1 MDTEGQGGYEDLCA
15 QLMRYAQ
22 DLAVLFRDSKDQQQ
36 ALASLR
42 RQLSSYAV
50 DFRRTYHQLN
60 VQYLATKEAHLDTIY
75 RLSLAAEYRDED
87 TGDHIK
93 RMSRYSAVVAEAM
106 GFSASEVERILYAS
120 PMHDVGKIGIPD
132 SILRKPG
139 KLTHE
144 EFEIIKSHTT
154 IGARILDGSEA
165 DVIQQ
170 AQVIALNHHEKWNG
184 QGYPNGLKRTKI
196 PMPARIVGLVDV
208 FDALTT
214 RRPYKEAYPLKL
226 ACDIIE
232 REGGHSFDPEVV
244 DAFNRSLDAILEV
257 RREYQEAA
265 RRPEEPVIL
274 SERDRQ
280 AGVEALPGTDDQG
293 V

>member
-1 MDTEGQGGYEDLCA
+1 MDNESQEGYPELYD

-22 DLAVLFRDSKDQQQ
+22 DLAMVFRGSKDHEQ
-36 ALASLR
+36 ALDSLT

-50 DFRRTYHQLN
+50 DFKRVYDRLN
-60 VQYLATKEAHLDTIY
+60 EQYLETKAAHLDTIY
-75 RLSLAAEYRDED
+75 RLSLAAEYRDQE

-93 RMSRYSAVVAEAM
+93 RLSRYSAVVADRM
-106 GFSASEVERILYAS
+106 GLKPTEVELILYAS

-132 SILRKPG
+132 SILLKPG
-139 KLTHE
+139 KLTAE
-144 EFEIIKSHTT
+144 EFEIIKSHTV
-154 IGARILDGSEA
+154 IGAKILEGSQS

-184 QGYPNGLKRTKI
+184 QGYPNRLKRTKI
-196 PMPARIVGLVDV
+196 PLAARIVGLVDV

-214 RRPYKEAYPLKL
+214 KRPYKDAYPLKL

-232 REGGHSFDPEVV
+232 KERGQSFDPEVV
-244 DAFNRSLDAILEV
+244 DAFTGAMETILEV
-257 RREYQEAA
+257 RGEYQDADDASAGPAA
-265 RRPEEPVIL
+265 L

-280 AGVEALPGTDDQG
+280 AGNKATSRHNNV
-293 V
+293 